1 MKKRILLVL
10 ALAVAVLASVLVV
23 NTLRFTSRQIAV
35 EPVQPLGVDEGAAA
49 GRLAGA
55 LRFQTVSSEEA
66 GRVRGE
72 EFEGLHRY
80 LEENFPKAHAALTR
94 ESVGDYS
101 LLYTWRGQDESLKP
115 VLLAAHQDVVP
126 VGPETVAGW
135 EQPPFEG
142 RVAGGYVWGRGA
154 LDDKSNLLALMEA
167 VEALVG
173 EGFRPRRTV
182 YLAFGADEEVG
193 GAGGAARMAE
203 LLRARNVALE
213 YVLDEGLAVT
223 EGIIPDVSQPVA
235 TVGVAEKGF
244 VSLELVVEGAG
255 GHSSMPP
262 PQTAVGILGAAV
274 ARLEERQMPA
284 SLDGVTRQ
292 LLEHVGPEMPFG
304 KRLVMAN
311 LWLFGPL
318 VVRKLAESPGT
329 NAGVR
334 TTTAATVIGGGVKEN
349 VLPASARAVVNFRI
363 LPGDRIE
370 SVVAHAR
377 EAVADP
383 RVKINR
389 LGAFAAEP
397 SAVSG
402 TDTAGFQ
409 TVRRTIR
416 QLFPDTLVAP
426 ALVLGATD
434 SRHYAR
440 LTTDIYRFS
449 PMRVRREDVERIH
462 GTNERI
468 SVKDYAACVKF
479 YHQLMKNSA
488 Q

>member
-1 MKKRILLVL
+1 MKKRIFLVL
-10 ALAVAVLASVLVV
+10 ALAVVVLASVLVV
-23 NTLRFTSRQIAV
+23 NTFRFTSKQIQV
-35 EPVQPLGVDEGAAA
+35 ETVEPLGVDEGAAA

-55 LRFQTVSSEEA
+55 LRFQTVSFEEQ

-72 EFEGLHRY
+72 EFAGLHRY
-80 LEENFPKAHAALTR
+80 LEENFPKAHAAMER
-94 ESVGDYS
+94 ESVGGYS
-101 LLYTWRGQDESLKP
+101 LLYTWRGRDEGLKP

-126 VGPETVAGW
+126 VGPETLAGW

-154 LDDKSNLLALMEA
+154 LDDKSSLLAVMEA
-167 VEALVG
+167 AEALVG
-173 EGFRPRRTV
+173 EGFRPRRTI

-193 GAGGAARMAE
+193 GAGGAAKVAE
-203 LLRARNVALE
+203 LLLARGVALE

-223 EGIIPDVSQPVA
+223 EGIIPDVSRPVA

-244 VSLELVVEGAG
+244 VSLELIVDGVG

-274 ARLEERQMPA
+274 ARLEGRQMPA

-292 LLEHVGPEMPFG
+292 LLEHVGPEMPFS

-318 VVRKLAESPGT
+318 VERKLAESPGT

-334 TTTAATVIGGGVKEN
+334 TTTAATLIGGGVKEN
-349 VLPASARAVVNFRI
+349 VLPSSARAVVNFRI
-363 LPGDRIE
+363 LPGDSIDG
-370 SVVAHAR
+370 VVAHAR

-383 RVKINR
+383 RVKISR

-397 SAVSG
+397 SPVSG
-402 TDTAGFQ
+402 TDTVGFQ
-409 TVRRTIR
+409 TVRRTVR
-416 QLFPDTLVAP
+416 QVFPDTLVAP

-434 SRHYAR
+434 ARHYAR

-449 PMRVRREDVERIH
+449 PMRLRRDDLERLH

-468 SVKDYAACVKF
+468 SVKDYAACVRF
-479 YHQLMKNSA
+479 YHRLIRNSA